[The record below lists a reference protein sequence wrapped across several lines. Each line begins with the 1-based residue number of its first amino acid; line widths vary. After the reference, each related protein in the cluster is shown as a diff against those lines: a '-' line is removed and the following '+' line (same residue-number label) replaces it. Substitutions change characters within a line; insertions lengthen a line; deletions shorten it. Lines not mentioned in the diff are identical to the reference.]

1 MGYTG
6 EYLVRSLDDLTY
18 RYDGNRLLSVEAA
31 DNDQY
36 VNTFED
42 EVHEAEECSYDL
54 NGNLIKDNNR
64 NLQNIDYNY
73 LNLPQRICYGKQDAG
88 KVISYTYAT
97 DGTKLKSLYAT
108 GTNDILSPI
117 GTLDSNMDNDIVYS
131 DSVVYCD
138 NSLYVKGRLDRI
150 LLPDGYI
157 QATYRTVR
165 GRLVAFYEYYYLMK
179 DHQGSA
185 RINISEEYL
194 DDRPSEGSQKAV
206 SYYPFGKAMTGWTK
220 WVNPFKEPYTYTG
233 KKEETMHGLGW
244 YDYGKRF
251 YDPNYRLS
259 FISIDPLC
267 EKYYS
272 ISPYAYCANNP
283 IKFVDPTGM
292 AWRPTYDEDHD
303 GNLIC
308 NGYEW
313 VDEGESYNEDG
324 TLKNGLYAQAIF
336 FSDNGTFD
344 PLNDYNIGS
353 STATVYLA
361 DGTTT
366 TFEANTNPSDPNIF
380 ATVPE
385 GTYHATVG
393 IHNGSKSRYTAL
405 KLRDEGATSQTI
417 ELNAPNPA
425 HLDRTYAEGINI
437 HKPGI
442 GNLTGFT
449 RKKTPISQGCL
460 LIDINDWS
468 RFIGIF
474 DTDSQR
480 SNIISTTVSRSMV
493 IPANVTRLPAFN
505 FILNGTRRSFFSPF
519 KF

>member
-1 MGYTG
+1 
-6 EYLVRSLDDLTY
+6 
-18 RYDGNRLLSVEAA
+18 
-31 DNDQY
+31 
-36 VNTFED
+36 
-42 EVHEAEECSYDL
+42 
-54 NGNLIKDNNR
+54 
-64 NLQNIDYNY
+64 
-73 LNLPQRICYGKQDAG
+73 
-88 KVISYTYAT
+88 
-97 DGTKLKSLYAT
+97 
-108 GTNDILSPI
+108 
-117 GTLDSNMDNDIVYS
+117 
-131 DSVVYCD
+131 
-138 NSLYVKGRLDRI
+138 
-150 LLPDGYI
+150 
-157 QATYRTVR
+157 
-165 GRLVAFYEYYYLMK
+165 
-179 DHQGSA
+179 
-185 RINISEEYL
+185 
-194 DDRPSEGSQKAV
+194 
-206 SYYPFGKAMTGWTK
+206 
-220 WVNPFKEPYTYTG
+220 
-233 KKEETMHGLGW
+233 
-244 YDYGKRF
+244 
-251 YDPNYRLS
+251 
-259 FISIDPLC
+259 
-267 EKYYS
+267 
-272 ISPYAYCANNP
+272 
-283 IKFVDPTGM
+283 M
-292 AWRPTYDEDHD
+292 AWRPTYDEDYD

-442 GNLTGFT
+442 GNLSGFT